1 MRRIINLTLSIPI
14 LFGLVY
20 LVQNREWIG
29 LAAYFSIGIIVVL
42 FDAKQGVV
50 KTVANSHEDRARL
63 WVMGFTTG
71 ILIAIG
77 YVAVMV
83 LWPIKLVWII
93 KRKGKNIEL
102 KQDNG

>member
-1 MRRIINLTLSIPI
+1 MRRVINLTLSIPI
-14 LFGLVY
+14 LFGLAY
-20 LVQNREWIG
+20 LMQNEMWTG
-29 LAAYFSIGIIVVL
+29 LAVYFSVGIIVVL

-50 KTVANSHEDRARL
+50 KTVANSHQDRARL
-63 WVMGFTTG
+63 RILGFTTG

-93 KRKGKNIEL
+93 KRKGKNIEVS
-102 KQDNG
+102 